1 MSERSPL
8 AESRGSALAQA
19 PGPAPVPVRY
29 SLDPHAFAPP
39 AYQTEHAAGLD
50 VYAAVTDPLPIP
62 PGTVVAVPTGVRLE
76 IPPGYEAQ
84 VRPRSGLALRHAIGI
99 PNGPGTIDADYR
111 GELHVLLINFGTEPY
126 VVHRGD
132 RVAQLV
138 FAQVARVSLTAAAD
152 LSETAR
158 GDGGF
163 GHSGR

>member
-1 MSERSPL
+1 MSE
-8 AESRGSALAQA
+8 
-19 PGPAPVPVRY
+19 PVSVRY
-29 SLDPHAFAPP
+29 SLDPHAFGPP
-39 AYQTEHAAGLD
+39 ACQTEHAAGLD
-50 VYAAVTDPLPIP
+50 VYAAVTEPLTIA
-62 PGTVVAVPTGVRLE
+62 PGAVVAVPTGVRLE

-111 GELHVLLINFGTEPY
+111 GEVNVLLINFGSEPY
-126 VVHRGD
+126 VVRRGD

-138 FAQVARVSLTAAAD
+138 FARVTKVALTPAAE